1 MCTASGGDSCSNN
14 AHRSDLSCCCCAGA
28 EGRQLAASIAQRW
41 LLTMFESWSSTGT
54 KFFHKSAFNCANG
67 LMCTALLMSWVWVVA
82 RQARQESDRVLTC
95 ALWGTVVEKYDAT
108 ALGVSGGGGEY
119 SVQSGRD

>member
-1 MCTASGGDSCSNN
+1 MLGFDCGCRHDAVSSFEADSRTVIVCTASGGDSCSNN
-14 AHRSDLSCCCCAGA
+14 AHNSDLSCCCCAGA

-67 LMCTALLMSWVWVVA
+67 LMCTALLMSWM
-82 RQARQESDRVLTC
+82 
-95 ALWGTVVEKYDAT
+95 
-108 ALGVSGGGGEY
+108 
-119 SVQSGRD
+119 